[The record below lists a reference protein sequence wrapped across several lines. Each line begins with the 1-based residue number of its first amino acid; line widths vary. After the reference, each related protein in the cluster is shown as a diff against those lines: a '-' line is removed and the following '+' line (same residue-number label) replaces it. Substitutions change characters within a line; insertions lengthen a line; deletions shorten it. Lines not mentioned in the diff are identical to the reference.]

1 MSLQHVVLFGFPE
14 ELPAGDD
21 AELRRQVASWPAA
34 IGGMTALRLGR
45 PLSSERTRGYQ
56 YLLYMEFPDEAA
68 LGAYQQH
75 PVHQAFVAWASERA
89 SAVLAFDYLL
99 DAGTVIV

>member
-1 MSLQHVVLFGFPE
+1 MSLQHIVLFGFGE
-14 ELPAGDD
+14 ELPTEDD
-21 AELRRQVASWPAA
+21 AELLRQVASWPSA

-45 PLSSERTRGYQ
+45 PLSSERTSGYQ

-68 LGAYQQH
+68 LRAYQQH
-75 PVHQAFVAWASERA
+75 PVHQAFAAWAAER
-89 SAVLAFDYLL
+89 SNVVLAFDYFL